1 MLKKI
6 IKDIEYE
13 IVTSFEDDGQGNAIA
28 KTIVEEGETSE
39 NIYRLRVAAKH
50 PVTQVPFYGNI
61 EMFNNYVLS
70 VDHNTW
76 NDYWED
82 PAPEEEGE

>member
-6 IKDIEYE
+6 INGVEYE

-39 NIYRLRVAAKH
+39 NIYRLRVAAKN
-50 PVTQVPFYGNI
+50 PVTQVPFSGNI
-61 EMFNNYVLS
+61 EMLNNFVLS
-70 VDHNTW
+70 VGHNTW

-82 PAPEEEGE
+82 PAPEEGGE